1 MAYSRMGPTPW
12 VKTSH
17 PAGVS
22 IGEPQLPS
30 WIRSHGP
37 VGDCTVLACDQS

>member
-1 MAYSRMGPTPW
+1 MAYSRIGPTPC
-12 VKTSH
+12 VKASH

-30 WIRSHGP
+30 WTSSHGRAGAWIVTP
-37 VGDCTVLACDQS
+37 GPQ